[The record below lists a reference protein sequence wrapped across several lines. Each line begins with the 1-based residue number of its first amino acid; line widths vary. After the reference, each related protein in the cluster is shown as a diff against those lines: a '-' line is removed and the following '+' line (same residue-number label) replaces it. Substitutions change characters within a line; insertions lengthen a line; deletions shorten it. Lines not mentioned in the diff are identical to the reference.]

1 MPTALEEFF
10 LSELKTFATY
20 EEAAEA
26 HEILARFQ

>member
-1 MPTALEEFF
+1 MPIALEEFF

-20 EEAAEA
+20 EEASEA